1 MNSLL
6 KSVTILDKTSE
17 FHNEKVDILIE
28 NGLII
33 NIDFNINNP
42 KNFNEINLTNLHV
55 SRGWF
60 DSSVCFGEPGFED
73 RETIE
78 NGLKTASRS
87 GFTAVALQP
96 NTNPVINSRSQI
108 EYIKHKCTNSTVEI
122 YPIGALTSSDSNPKL
137 TEMFDMKNGGAICF
151 GNYKKSISNA
161 NTLKLA
167 LQYTSSFEGV
177 VLSYPEDEV
186 LSNNG
191 MVNENIMST
200 SLGLK
205 GSPCLSEEVQ
215 IMRDLSILE
224 YAGGKLHI
232 PTISTTKSVELIRA
246 AKASKLNVSCSVAVH
261 NLFFS
266 DSSLLNFNTNFK
278 VLPPLRTKEDIKS
291 LIEGVKD
298 GTIDMVTSDHN
309 PLNIELKKTEF
320 DNAEFGTIGLE
331 SIFGAL
337 NTLFST
343 KMTIK
348 LLTSGRDI
356 FKIPQNK
363 IQIGEIANLTLFNPN
378 KEYIFNDKH
387 IFSKSKN
394 SIFLDSKLSG
404 KVYGVIN
411 KNKLSIFK
419 YC

>member
-28 NGLII
+28 NGIII

-378 KEYIFNDKH
+378 KEYVFNDKH

-419 YC
+419 

>member
-246 AKASKLNVSCSVAVH
+246 AKAIKLNVSCSVAVH

-378 KEYIFNDKH
+378 KEYVFNDKH

-419 YC
+419 

>member
-378 KEYIFNDKH
+378 KEYVFNDKH

-394 SIFLDSKLSG
+394 SIFLNSKLSG

-419 YC
+419 

>member
-6 KSVTILDKTSE
+6 KAVTILDKTSE

-28 NGLII
+28 SGLII

-42 KNFNEINLTNLHV
+42 KNFKEINLTNLHV

-60 DSSVCFGEPGFED
+60 DSSVCFGEPGFEN

-87 GFTAVALQP
+87 GFTSVALQP
-96 NTNPVINSRSQI
+96 NTSPVINNRSQI
-108 EYIKHKCTNSTVEI
+108 EYIKHKCVNSVVEI
-122 YPIGALTSSDSNPKL
+122 YPIGALTSSGSNPKL

-151 GNYKKSISNA
+151 GNYKKSITNA

-167 LQYTSSFEGV
+167 LQYTSTFGGV
-177 VLSYPEDEV
+177 VLSYPEDEI

-191 MVNENIMST
+191 VVNENIMST

-205 GSPCLSEEVQ
+205 GRPCLSEEVQ
-215 IMRDLSILE
+215 VMRDLSILE
-224 YAGGKLHI
+224 YSGGKLHI

-246 AKASKLNVSCSVAVH
+246 AKARKLNVSCSVAVH

-266 DSSLLNFNTNFK
+266 DSNLLDFNTNFK

-343 KMTIK
+343 KMAIK
-348 LLTSGRDI
+348 LLTSGRNI
-356 FKIPQNK
+356 FKIPQNN

-378 KEYIFNDKH
+378 KEYVFADKH
-387 IFSKSKN
+387 ILSKSKN

-411 KNKLSIFK
+411 KNKLAIFK
-419 YC
+419 

>member
-28 NGLII
+28 NGIII

-151 GNYKKSISNA
+151 GNYTKSISNA

-378 KEYIFNDKH
+378 NEYVFNDKH

-419 YC
+419 

>member
-122 YPIGALTSSDSNPKL
+122 YPIGALTSSESNPKL

-419 YC
+419 

>member
-378 KEYIFNDKH
+378 KEYVFNNKH

-419 YC
+419 

>member
-343 KMTIK
+343 KLTIK

-378 KEYIFNDKH
+378 KEYVFNDKH

-419 YC
+419 